1 VFSETLGNYFF
12 LCRSDKDITL
22 DELSEILDL
31 EASHIIQAAAMIGKW
46 QGIRKTYFPDSALD
60 AAEVEALY
68 SQNWLDLRQKILNGV
83 ALWTMDGALPYA
95 CAGEEHVFQGKKV
108 EVLKHRSCVGVREA
122 IDRLNTLEGH
132 VACPEGYCVVFSE
145 RLSAYFFLCRSDID
159 KDVITLEYLSEG
171 SQLTASRIVQA
182 EKNARGRKSKL
193 IGHSAKPCAVEL
205 HNLLDVDNIAK
216 KEGSQSGSAASTPTQ
231 TPCSTP
237 CFPSSAAVSETST
250 PVSSMAMGIELPASP
265 VKDSATPESSSSEGS
280 EAVPH
285 EASIP
290 EMTLLQAGLE
300 LRQELGHGNQSSV
313 HLAFAKTKG
322 VLSCIKR
329 FRKSASTPSSLEFMR
344 DEYRVMQEV
353 GMHPSI
359 AQALRIF
366 QDTTSFYIELPLY
379 TGGDFRTL
387 KRNALESGACSND
400 RWWDG
405 IVGQILQGLSHLH
418 GYGFVH
424 CDVKESNLM
433 LKTDNYHE
441 PEAVLID
448 FGVVQALDA
457 KRTAVFGT
465 PGYIAPEVW
474 DTKLWTPR
482 ADAFSLGVV
491 ILQIMLDRVPDSH
504 RPRCGIFTE
513 NTQTFKDIKAATQT
527 REPDLSGI
535 RASFGKRLRQLTEL
549 TEKLLV
555 KDPSKRPS
563 AIEASAILESGLEQS
578 FEISSASEKL
588 VFQF

>member
-1 VFSETLGNYFF
+1 
-12 LCRSDKDITL
+12 
-22 DELSEILDL
+22 
-31 EASHIIQAAAMIGKW
+31 
-46 QGIRKTYFPDSALD
+46 
-60 AAEVEALY
+60 
-68 SQNWLDLRQKILNGV
+68 
-83 ALWTMDGALPYA
+83 
-95 CAGEEHVFQGKKV
+95 
-108 EVLKHRSCVGVREA
+108 
-122 IDRLNTLEGH
+122 

-159 KDVITLEYLSEG
+159 KDVITLEYLSED
-171 SQLTASRIVQA
+171 SQLTASRIVQTLTQS
-182 EKNARGRKSKL
+182 EKNERGRKLKL
-193 IGHSAKPCAVEL
+193 IGHSAKPYAVEL
-205 HNLLDVDNIAK
+205 DNLLDVDSSAK

-237 CFPSSAAVSETST
+237 CFPSSVAVSETLTS
-250 PVSSMAMGIELPASP
+250 VSSMAMGIELLASP
-265 VKDSATPESSSSEGS
+265 VKDSATPESNSS

-329 FRKSASTPSSLEFMR
+329 FSKSASTPSSVEFMK

-359 AQALRIF
+359 AQAFRIF
-366 QDTTSFYIELPLY
+366 QDSTFFYIELSLY

-400 RWWDG
+400 RWWNG

-418 GYGFVH
+418 RYGFVH

-457 KRTAVFGT
+457 KRMAVFGT

-513 NTQTFKDIKAATQT
+513 STQTFKDIKAATQT

-535 RASFGKRLRQLTEL
+535 RASCGKRLRQLTEL

-578 FEISSASEKL
+578 FEMNSESEKL